1 MCAAAQNKSV
11 CLLILIYGG
20 HWPTRAALPII
31 VNIYFQENTMNKD
44 QAKGRIDEA
53 TGKMKEVA
61 GKVTGNKELE
71 LKGTVQNIGGKIQAG
86 LGDLKNDLDKAS
98 TKK

>member
-1 MCAAAQNKSV
+1 
-11 CLLILIYGG
+11 
-20 HWPTRAALPII
+20 
-31 VNIYFQENTMNKD
+31 MNKD

-86 LGDLKNDLDKAS
+86 LGDLKNDLEKAS
-98 TKK
+98 PKK